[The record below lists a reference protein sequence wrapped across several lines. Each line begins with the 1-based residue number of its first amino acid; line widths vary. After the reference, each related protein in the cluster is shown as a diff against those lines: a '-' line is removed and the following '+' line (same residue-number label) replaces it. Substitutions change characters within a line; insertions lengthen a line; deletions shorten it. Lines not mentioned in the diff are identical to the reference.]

1 MVKGLVARGVGEV
14 GALDE
19 GRKKGTT
26 LSEKGREGRWCKLA
40 RESSSRFLRRTWVLG
55 GIPGWVMNASGGGK
69 LEGGCFEGL
78 EFRINE

>member
-14 GALDE
+14 CALDE

-26 LSEKGREGRWCKLA
+26 LSEKGREGRWCKLG

-55 GIPGWVMNASGGGK
+55 GIPGWVMNASGGRK
-69 LEGGCFEGL
+69 LEGGRVL
-78 EFRINE
+78 EA